1 MSKKMRK
8 PKEGRLELVH
18 STPYDKDE
26 EPELTDTLDNTIAL
40 LLEEAQVAKDAGN
53 CEKAIEII
61 EKIIALT
68 EKSGLPSFTYQIE
81 TDREI

>member
-1 MSKKMRK
+1 MRK
-8 PKEGRLELVH
+8 PKEGRLELVYSIPH
-18 STPYDKDE
+18 DKDE
-26 EPELTDTLDNTIAL
+26 EPELTDAIDNTIAL
-40 LLEEAQVAKDAGN
+40 LLKEVQVAKDADN
-53 CEKAIEII
+53 FEKAIEII